1 MRSDERGVNPVV
13 FHAACDRM
21 VFAAPSEGGVRHD
34 SAKRC
39 GNAAFLY
46 LPHSAV
52 VIPCK
57 SFPPCRTGKKKGDE
71 SDPPQK
77 RGGM

>member
-1 MRSDERGVNPVV
+1 MV
-13 FHAACDRM
+13 FYAAGGRM
-21 VFAAPSEGGVRHD
+21 VFAARSEGGVRHD

-46 LPHSAV
+46 LSHSSV
-52 VIPCK
+52 VITCE
-57 SFPPCRTGKKKGDE
+57 SLPPCRTGKKEGDE
-71 SDPPQK
+71 SAPPQK